1 VFTPTYKLLDIIT
14 DIIIEICT
22 TKPGISNSCHLGGWD
37 LEDQGSRPARGNSS
51 ISKIP
56 RAKWTGG
63 VVQVLEHLLC
73 KGEALSSNSSIAK
86 KKKKSL
92 TYPYFLLCL
101 VLLGVQFNLLF
112 KPSNTASR
120 SNPQKHIHLLDLFY

>member
-86 KKKKSL
+86 KKKKK
-92 TYPYFLLCL
+92 P
-101 VLLGVQFNLLF
+101 NLPIFSFMLSAF
-112 KPSNTASR
+112 GGP
-120 SNPQKHIHLLDLFY
+120 I